1 MKLSLGFSPCPN
13 DTFIF
18 DAMIHQKI
26 DTEGL
31 SFEVVFDDV
40 ETLNQKAFKTELDIT
55 KLSYHAYAYLTEKY
69 VLLHAG
75 SALGFG
81 VGPLLICNNE
91 DYISADA
98 LQNLQPHTSVLIPQ
112 SSNLIPHTSDPIPH
126 PIAIGSS
133 NLRPQSSDPVPQT
146 SDLRPPT
153 SNLRIGIPGKYTT
166 ANFLLSMA
174 FPEAKN
180 KIEMKFF
187 EIESALLND
196 QIDMGVIIHE
206 NRFTYQEKGLKKI
219 IDLGEF
225 WEDLTQGPIPLG
237 GIMIKRELPEEIKQK
252 VNRIIR
258 RSVQYAFDHPESGMD
273 FICSLSQEMSKEVIN
288 KHIELYVN
296 KFSIDLGEV
305 GRKAVNTFF
314 EEAYKGGII
323 PETKQ
328 NLFL

>member
-18 DAMIHQKI
+18 DALIHQKI

-31 SFEVVFDDV
+31 SFDVVFDDV
-40 ETLNQKAFKTELDIT
+40 ETLNQKAFRAELDIT
-55 KLSYHAYAYLTEKY
+55 KLSFHAYAYLTEKY
-69 VLLHAG
+69 VLLNAG

-81 VGPLLICNNE
+81 VGPLLICENE
-91 DYISADA
+91 NYISTDS
-98 LQNLQPHTSVLIPQ
+98 LQNLRPPT
-112 SSNLIPHTSDPIPH
+112 
-126 PIAIGSS
+126 S
-133 NLRPQSSDPVPQT
+133 NLRPQT
-146 SDLRPPT
+146 SDLRPQT
-153 SNLRIGIPGKYTT
+153 SDLRLQTSELRIGIPGKYTT
-166 ANFLLSMA
+166 ANFLLSLA

-187 EIESALLND
+187 EIESALLNH

-219 IDLGEF
+219 IDLGQF

-237 GIMIKRELPEEIKQK
+237 GIMVKRGLPENVKQK
-252 VNRIIR
+252 VNRIIK

-305 GRKAVNTFF
+305 GRNAVQTFF
-314 EEAYKGGII
+314 EQAHKLGII

>member
-31 SFEVVFDDV
+31 SFDVVFDDV
-40 ETLNQKAFKTELDIT
+40 ETLNQKAFSAELDIT
-55 KLSYHAYAYLTEKY
+55 KLSYHAYAYLTEQY

-91 DYISADA
+91 DYISADLVA
-98 LQNLQPHTSVLIPQ
+98 DLQPP
-112 SSNLIPHTSDPIPH
+112 
-126 PIAIGSS
+126 
-133 NLRPQSSDPVPQT
+133 T
-146 SDLRPPT
+146 SDLRPHTSYLIPPT
-153 SNLRIGIPGKYTT
+153 SDLQPPTPNLRIGIPGKYTT
-166 ANFLLSMA
+166 ANFLLSLA
-174 FPEAKN
+174 LPEAKN

-187 EIESALLND
+187 EIESALLNH

-219 IDLGEF
+219 IDLGQF

-237 GIMIKRELPEEIKQK
+237 GIMVKRELPENIKQK
-252 VNRIIR
+252 VNRIIK

-305 GRKAVNTFF
+305 GRNAVQTFF
-314 EEAYKGGII
+314 EQAHKLGII

>member
-31 SFEVVFDDV
+31 SFDVVFDDV
-40 ETLNQKAFKTELDIT
+40 ETLNQKAFRAELDIT
-55 KLSYHAYAYLTEKY
+55 KLSYHAYAYLTEQY

-91 DYISADA
+91 DYISADLLA
-98 LQNLQPHTSVLIPQ
+98 DLQPPTSHLQLPTSDLIPR
-112 SSNLIPHTSDPIPH
+112 S
-126 PIAIGSS
+126 
-133 NLRPQSSDPVPQT
+133 
-146 SDLRPPT
+146 SDLRPLTSFLGPPT
-153 SNLRIGIPGKYTT
+153 SDLRIGIPGKYTT
-166 ANFLLSMA
+166 ANFLLSLA
-174 FPEAKN
+174 LPEAKN

-187 EIESALLND
+187 EIESALLNH
-196 QIDMGVIIHE
+196 QIDLGVIIHE

-225 WEDLTQGPIPLG
+225 WENLTQGPIPLG
-237 GIMIKRELPEEIKQK
+237 GIMVKRELPENVKQK
-252 VNRIIR
+252 INRIIK

-305 GRKAVNTFF
+305 GRKAVQTFF
-314 EEAYKGGII
+314 EQAHNLGII